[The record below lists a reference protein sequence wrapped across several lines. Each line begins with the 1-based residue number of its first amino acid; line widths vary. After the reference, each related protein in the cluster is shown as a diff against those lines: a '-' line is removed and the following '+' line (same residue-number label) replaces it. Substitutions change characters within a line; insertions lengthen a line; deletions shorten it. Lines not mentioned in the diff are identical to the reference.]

1 MGLGP
6 ESPES
11 VIKLKNWE
19 VNSNNNNSNS
29 NISKSRK
36 VNKKKKKD
44 GAEDGEEIGCWVKF
58 RLLESCM
65 PSRSKVD
72 SSMSTGTSTN
82 YDSKSTNE
90 KKRDHPVVPVSSTTT
105 SNAESTS
112 STPKFSEELKISS
125 QLRKFTFN
133 DLKLA
138 TRNFRPESLLGEGG
152 FGCVF
157 KGWVEENGT
166 APVKPGTGLTVAVKT
181 LNHDGLQG
189 HREWLAEVN
198 FLGNLIHFNLVKL
211 IGYCIEDDQRL
222 LAYEFMPRGSLENH
236 LFRKGSLPL
245 PWSIRM
251 KIALGAA
258 KGLTFLHEEAEKPVI
273 YRDFKTSNILL
284 DADYN
289 AKLSD
294 FGLAKDAPEGD
305 KTHVSTR
312 VMGTYGYAAPEYV
325 MTGHLTSK
333 SDVYSFGVV
342 LLEMLTGRRSMDKNR
357 PNGEHNLVE
366 WARPHLTDKRR
377 FYRLLDPRLEGH
389 FSIKGSQKAA
399 QLAAQCLSRDPKAR
413 PRMSEVV
420 ETLKPLPNL
429 KDMASSSYYFQT
441 TQGDNTRSNQN
452 SKNGIRTHGGFIQ
465 RNGQPMRSLSNPRGP
480 QDSPYHHPHPS
491 PKPKG
496 KQQ

>member
-1 MGLGP
+1 M
-6 ESPES
+6 
-11 VIKLKNWE
+11 
-19 VNSNNNNSNS
+19 
-29 NISKSRK
+29 KSGDEK
-36 VNKKKKKD
+36 
-44 GAEDGEEIGCWVKF
+44 GEESWHVVKSKGNKHKKTDEIKGTRAGCWNRWKF
-58 RLLESCM
+58 IGSCIS
-65 PSRSKVD
+65 SRSKVD
-72 SSMSTGTSTN
+72 SSISGISTTHCAE
-82 YDSKSTNE
+82 SKSINDTS
-90 KKRDHPVVPVSSTTT
+90 KDQPVVPIVSSTTT
-105 SNAESTS
+105 STGESNS
-112 STPKFSEELKISS
+112 STQKLEEELKVASR
-125 QLRKFTFN
+125 LRKFAFN
-133 DLKLA
+133 DLKMA

-157 KGWVEENGT
+157 KGWIEENGT

-189 HREWLAEVN
+189 HKEWLAEVN
-198 FLGNLIHFNLVKL
+198 YLGDLIHPNLVKL

-236 LFRKGSLPL
+236 LFRRSLPL

-258 KGLTFLHEEAEKPVI
+258 KGLAFLHEEAKRPVI

-284 DADYN
+284 DAEYN

-294 FGLAKDAPEGD
+294 FGLAKDGPEGD

-325 MTGHLTSK
+325 MTGHLTAK

-366 WARPHLTDKRR
+366 WARPHLGERRR
-377 FYRLLDPRLEGH
+377 FYRLIDPRLEGH
-389 FSIKGSQKAA
+389 FSVKGAQKSA
-399 QLAAQCLSRDPKAR
+399 QLAARCLSRDPKVR
-413 PRMSEVV
+413 PLMSEVV
-420 ETLKPLPNL
+420 ESLKPLPAL

-441 TQGDNTRSNQN
+441 IQSERVGSSPNGRTGVRIQGGSF
-452 SKNGIRTHGGFIQ
+452 S
-465 RNGQPMRSLSNPRGP
+465 RNGQQHPRSLSISNSSRA
-480 QDSPYHHPHPS
+480 SPYHQQNS
-491 PKPKG
+491 PKPNE
-496 KQQ
+496 KQ

>member
-1 MGLGP
+1 MKSVDEKGV
-6 ESPES
+6 ESWH
-11 VIKLKNWE
+11 V
-19 VNSNNNNSNS
+19 V
-29 NISKSRK
+29 KS
-36 VNKKKKKD
+36 NKKKKNNNKYKKCD
-44 GAEDGEEIGCWVKF
+44 EIGLDGEGDKTTTGCWSRWKLVG
-58 RLLESCM
+58 SCVS
-65 PSRSKVD
+65 SRSKVD
-72 SSMSTGTSTN
+72 TSISGISTQTE
-82 YDSKSTNE
+82 SKSTNDTS
-90 KKRDHPVVPVSSTTT
+90 KDQPVVQVTSSTTT
-105 SNAESTS
+105 STGESIS
-112 STPKFSEELKISS
+112 STQKFEDELKISS
-125 QLRKFTFN
+125 RLRKFAFN
-133 DLKLA
+133 DLKTA

-157 KGWVEENGT
+157 KGWIEENGT

-189 HREWLAEVN
+189 HKEWLAEVSY
-198 FLGNLIHFNLVKL
+198 LGDLLHPNLVKL

-236 LFRKGSLPL
+236 LFRRSLPL

-258 KGLTFLHEEAEKPVI
+258 KGLAYLHEEAKRPVI

-284 DADYN
+284 DAEYN

-325 MTGHLTSK
+325 MTGHLTAK

-366 WARPHLTDKRR
+366 WARPHLGERRR
-377 FYRLLDPRLEGH
+377 FYKLIDPRLEGH
-389 FSIKGSQKAA
+389 FSIKGAQKAA
-399 QLAAQCLSRDPKAR
+399 QLAARCLSRDSKVR
-413 PRMSEVV
+413 PLMSEVV
-420 ETLKPLPNL
+420 ESLKLLPAL
-429 KDMASSSYYFQT
+429 KDMASSSIYFQT
-441 TQGDNTRSNQN
+441 VQSERVGS
-452 SKNGIRTHGGFIQ
+452 SPNG
-465 RNGQPMRSLSNPRGP
+465 RNGSRFQNGSLSRNGSQHPRSLSISSSTRA
-480 QDSPYHHPHPS
+480 SPFHQQLVQNS
-491 PKPKG
+491 PKPNEKR
-496 KQQ
+496 